1 MKKQKNMKQARKS
14 LKKSLKQ
21 ARKSLRKTKNKIS
34 RRVKSKTNHMYKKK
48 KRNSRKNKKKTKF
61 VMKGGA
67 IPFSELHPSNVL
79 DNLTHG
85 FKSSLS
91 GGYLSD
97 YPQHVP
103 NNLPHNVN
111 SSVTHQPYLEG
122 EVNSP
127 VVVVGKS
134 PDDHF
139 AST

>member
-1 MKKQKNMKQARKS
+1 MKKQRNLKQAR
-14 LKKSLKQ
+14 KSLKQ

-34 RRVKSKTNHMYKKK
+34 RKVKSKRKHIYKKK
-48 KRNSRKNKKKTKF
+48 KRQSKKYRKGTKI

-67 IPFSELHPSNVL
+67 IPFSEFAPSNIL

-97 YPQHVP
+97 HPQHVP
-103 NNLPHNVN
+103 NNLPHHVN

-122 EVNSP
+122 GENTP
-127 VVVVGKS
+127 VAVVGDS
-134 PDDHF
+134 PDVHF
-139 AST
+139 ATV